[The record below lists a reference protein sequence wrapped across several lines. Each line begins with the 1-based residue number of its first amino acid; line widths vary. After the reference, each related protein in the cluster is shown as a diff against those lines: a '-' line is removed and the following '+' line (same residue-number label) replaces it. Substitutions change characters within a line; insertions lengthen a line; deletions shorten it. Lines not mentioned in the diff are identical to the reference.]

1 MKKIN
6 STLKKI
12 SILILII
19 LFIFSFSPSYRA
31 LNLDNAAFVA
41 AMGIDKSDTNN
52 LKVSFE
58 FLSPS
63 SSGEG
68 SSEMTPVINS
78 VDCSSITNGINMMN
92 AYLGRKV
99 NLSHCKLIVF
109 SEELAKEGISN
120 EIFSLINEVQVRPSA
135 NIIVSKCNTKYY
147 MENSIPSLGIVI
159 PRYYDIFPD
168 TGKYSGYTNN
178 ATIGDFFNSLKCN
191 SCEPYAMLGGVSS
204 KSSTSTESDDDTM
217 KADNTSIDGSR
228 KTQNIGLA
236 IFKADKLV
244 GELDAIE
251 TDCFLNLKGEVNS
264 FLVSVPDPEN
274 NNSKVDIYLTPKA
287 NKKIEVSNVNGSPY
301 IKVQLNFTGKI
312 YSMTNDSKYLNNEVL
327 SAVSNSCDRYLEQQF
342 SEYLYKTSTVYS
354 SDINGFGLR
363 ALSEFNTTNEFNNY
377 GWLDNYKNAT
387 FDVDVNTI
395 INSGFLLTQT

>member
-120 EIFSLINEVQVRPSA
+120 E
-135 NIIVSKCNTKYY
+135 
-147 MENSIPSLGIVI
+147 
-159 PRYYDIFPD
+159 
-168 TGKYSGYTNN
+168 
-178 ATIGDFFNSLKCN
+178 
-191 SCEPYAMLGGVSS
+191 
-204 KSSTSTESDDDTM
+204 
-217 KADNTSIDGSR
+217 
-228 KTQNIGLA
+228 
-236 IFKADKLV
+236 
-244 GELDAIE
+244 
-251 TDCFLNLKGEVNS
+251 S
-264 FLVSVPDPEN
+264 FL
-274 NNSKVDIYLTPKA
+274 
-287 NKKIEVSNVNGSPY
+287 
-301 IKVQLNFTGKI
+301 
-312 YSMTNDSKYLNNEVL
+312 
-327 SAVSNSCDRYLEQQF
+327 
-342 SEYLYKTSTVYS
+342 
-354 SDINGFGLR
+354 
-363 ALSEFNTTNEFNNY
+363 
-377 GWLDNYKNAT
+377 
-387 FDVDVNTI
+387 FDK
-395 INSGFLLTQT
+395 